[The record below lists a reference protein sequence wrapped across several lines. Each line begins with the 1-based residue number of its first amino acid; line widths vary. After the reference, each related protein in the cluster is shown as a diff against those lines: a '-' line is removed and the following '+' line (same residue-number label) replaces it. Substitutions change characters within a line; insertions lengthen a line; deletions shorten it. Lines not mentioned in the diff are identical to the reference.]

1 MNCVNYIL
9 TPALLLCVGVSLFG
23 QASPRLAGDYEG
35 VLGPY
40 HVKLHLTSDS
50 NGKLTCTA
58 DNTDAGLAGATCE
71 NIRAEGTTLSFSV
84 PVVQGSWTGFVSA
97 DGNSLSGMWSQG
109 GAGSP
114 MTLNFTRSTAASQG
128 GGAAGQAGAN
138 AQGEVKWDDYTF
150 RFLPGG
156 NITQVFQGGK
166 LVGTIITVNGQERVV
181 AQPGTDSARL
191 QKSYSDYQAFNA
203 RSHGEPAPAAA
214 MVVAGATGGMAPS
227 SAAPAAAA
235 GAEPKSLGFANN
247 GKADPSGVK
256 FEGKTVTV
264 PRTDGM
270 IVTFVGEDVT
280 ISDARGPVYILR
292 HKKGGVGRTLEQ
304 TFDHRNAVGGGIGGG
319 GIEFLKAGGGLIYD
333 SGMGGYNMQESP
345 GVRMAKQLSLVAV
358 DAADAVRGISGHA
371 GFKPPGYGALKDV
384 SQYRLRSDGSR

>member
-1 MNCVNYIL
+1 MNRVNFIV
-9 TPALLLCVGVSLFG
+9 TPALLLCAGVSLFG
-23 QASPRLAGDYEG
+23 QAGARLAGEYVG
-35 VLGPY
+35 MLGPY
-40 HVKLHLTSDS
+40 HVKLHLTADS
-50 NGKLTCTA
+50 NGKLTGTA
-58 DNTDAGLAGATCE
+58 DNTDAGLAGTCE

-84 PVVQGSWTGFVSA
+84 PMAQGNWTGFVSA
-97 DGNSLSGMWSQG
+97 DGNMLSGMWSQG
-109 GAGSP
+109 AATP
-114 MTLNFTRSTAASQG
+114 VALNFTRSTGTSHG
-128 GGAAGQAGAN
+128 GGSAGPAGAN

-156 NITQVFQGGK
+156 TMTQVLQGGK
-166 LVGTIITVNGQERVV
+166 LVGTILTMNGQERVV
-181 AQPGTDSARL
+181 AQPGTDSAKL
-191 QKSYSDYQAFNA
+191 QKSYDDYQAFNA
-203 RSHGEPAPAAA
+203 RSHGEPAPATATVA
-214 MVVAGATGGMAPS
+214 AGAPGGMAPS
-227 SAAPAAAA
+227 AAASAVAA

-247 GKADPSGVK
+247 GKADPSGIK

-270 IVTFVGEDVT
+270 IVTFVEEDVT

-304 TFDHRNAVGGGIGGG
+304 TFDHRNAVGGGVAGG

-333 SGMGGYNMQESP
+333 SGMGGYNTQESP
-345 GVRMAKQLSLVAV
+345 GVRMAKQLALVAV